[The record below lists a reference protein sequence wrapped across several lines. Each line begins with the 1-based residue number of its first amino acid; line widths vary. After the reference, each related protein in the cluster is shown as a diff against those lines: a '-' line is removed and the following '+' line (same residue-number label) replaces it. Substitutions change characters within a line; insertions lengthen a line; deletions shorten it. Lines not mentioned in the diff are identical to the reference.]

1 MKEKDVPVKSIYKG
15 VEEWG
20 QATGEE
26 NVRVRQRQRDRFYL
40 FIYLFVYMQ
49 LLEPMC

>member
-20 QATGEE
+20 QARGEE
-26 NVRVRQRQRDRFYL
+26 NVRVRQRDRFYL
-40 FIYLFVYMQ
+40 FIYFYICRREGKRM
-49 LLEPMC
+49 